1 MHGVPDTPEIL
12 LGLLDDDLER
22 RVRAVRDLYGLVLHQ
37 ETIYGATGPAA
48 RYVAAI
54 LGDPRARAE
63 ADWEHRAGRRSLR
76 AELLDWLGWFA
87 DTASYAPEDGPGAA
101 EDIVASQ
108 AVRPAVYADVSAFF
122 DNPDLRVREAA
133 LAAAGLLLAAPEL
146 AHRIPQIAPAVY
158 QVLAASADSRHRSIA
173 RHCLQAWGEDISELL
188 AEEEERRRAEREAV
202 SVLEDPWAD
211 PQVLEDARRWLA
223 EHPEDTADRAW
234 SVRRRADG
242 LESAQGPG
250 LAGLQDPQ
258 QPKAEQ
264 PAFGVRQEPAANGWA
279 VAKDE
284 DRARWVFTPFV
295 GLGPLH
301 FGMSPQEVVAALG
314 VGATTSRW
322 QHPPGGEP
330 RHEEDHFPALGVS
343 VYYAGSR
350 PRLAC
355 VAVDARTG
363 PQVTLEGAPLV
374 GRVPSE
380 LEQWLLDRGAREGG
394 VLYTHAADPGSQ
406 KLGLVLRAQRVGD
419 AVLTRPLFMRHDWV
433 VATWDHVPGTEWSTF

>member
-1 MHGVPDTPEIL
+1 M
-12 LGLLDDDLER
+12 
-22 RVRAVRDLYGLVLHQ
+22 LHQ
-37 ETIYGATGPAA
+37 ETIYGATAPAA
-48 RYVAAI
+48 QYVAAI

-76 AELLDWLGWFA
+76 AELLDWLCWFA
-87 DTASYAPEDGPGAA
+87 DTASYPPEDGPGVAG
-101 EDIVASQ
+101 DIVASQ
-108 AVRPAVYADVSAFF
+108 AVRPAVYADVAAFF
-122 DNPDLRVREAA
+122 DDPDVRVREAA
-133 LAAAGLLLAAPEL
+133 LAAAGLLLAAPSL
-146 AHRIPQIAPAVY
+146 AHRIPQIAPAVRR
-158 QVLAASADSRHRSIA
+158 VLAASADSRHRWIA
-173 RHCLQAWGEDISELL
+173 RHCLQAWGEDIGELL
-188 AEEEERRRAEREAV
+188 AEEEERRRAEREAAA
-202 SVLEDPWAD
+202 VLEDPWAD
-211 PQVLEDARRWLA
+211 PQASADARRWLA
-223 EHPEDTADRAW
+223 ERPEDTADRAW

-242 LESAQGPG
+242 PTGRRADGLESAHGPG
-250 LAGLQDPQ
+250 PAGLQDPQ

-264 PAFGVRQEPAANGWA
+264 PASGARQKPSANARA

-295 GLGPLH
+295 GLGPVH
-301 FGMSPQEVVAALG
+301 FGMSPQEVAAALG

-322 QHPPGGEP
+322 QHPLHGEP
-330 RHEEDHFPALGVS
+330 RHEEDHFPTLGVS
-343 VYYAGSR
+343 AYYAGSR

-363 PQVTLEGAPLV
+363 PQVTLEGTLLV
-374 GRVPSE
+374 GQVPSE

-406 KLGLVLRAQRVGD
+406 KLGLVLRAQRAGD

>member
-1 MHGVPDTPEIL
+1 MFGWVSPS
-12 LGLLDDDLER
+12 R
-22 RVRAVRDLYGLVLHQ
+22 LVLHQ

-48 RYVAAI
+48 RYVAAV
-54 LGDPRARAE
+54 LGDPRARVE
-63 ADWEHRAGRRSLR
+63 ADWEHRAGRRPLC

-87 DTASYAPEDGPGAA
+87 DTASYPPEDGPGAA

-108 AVRPAVYADVSAFF
+108 AVRPAVYADVAAFF
-122 DNPDLRVREAA
+122 DDPDLRVREAA
-133 LAAAGLLLAAPEL
+133 FAAAGLLLAAPEL
-146 AHRIPQIAPAVY
+146 AHHIPQVAPAVRR
-158 QVLAASADSRHRSIA
+158 VLAASADSRHRWIA
-173 RHCLQAWGEDISELL
+173 RHCLQTWGEDVGELL
-188 AEEEERRRAEREAV
+188 AEEEAHRRAEREAAA
-202 SVLEDPWAD
+202 VLEDPWAD
-211 PQVLEDARRWLA
+211 PQASADVHRWLA
-223 EHPEDTADRAW
+223 ERPEDTADRAW
-234 SVRRRADG
+234 LARQWVDG
-242 LESAQGPG
+242 SEPAQGPG

-301 FGMSPQEVVAALG
+301 FGMSPQEGAAALG
-314 VGATTSRW
+314 VGATTSWW
-322 QHPPGGEP
+322 QHPDCGEP

-343 VYYAGSR
+343 VYYAGSSA
-350 PRLAC
+350 RLAC
-355 VAVDARTG
+355 VAGDARRG

-394 VLYTHAADPGSQ
+394 VLYPHAADPGSQ
-406 KLGLVLRAQRVGD
+406 KLGLVLGARSGS
-419 AVLTRPLFMRHDWV
+419 
-433 VATWDHVPGTEWSTF
+433 ATPS